1 MLKLKNK
8 TTGILFIVS
17 AVLCFSIM
25 NGITKYLS
33 EFYNVITLNMFRYWF
48 FAVFLF
54 FINSNKNK
62 SIVIVSKSKNRLLQ
76 TFRGSMLAIQ
86 MCFAHYCFLKL
97 GLIETSAIFAVGPLM
112 VTALSIIFLNEKV
125 GWQRLVAIAFGF
137 IGIMIILRPGMKVF
151 DPLSILALACALSYA
166 VYQIL
171 TRFVSNFDTSETSF
185 FYTGITGAIILSFV
199 GPFFYID
206 VLKSDWILILMI
218 CFLGTSA
225 HYFVIKAYQY
235 SEASLLQPFNYLQ
248 LVFVSL
254 IGMIVFNEVLEI
266 PVLIGSLMIV
276 FAGLFT
282 FWRIVYK
289 NKIFLLIIKLFNII
303 NINIY

>member
-282 FWRIVYK
+282 FWRNSLQK
-289 NKIFLLIIKLFNII
+289 
-303 NINIY
+303 

>member
-8 TTGILFIVS
+8 IVGILFIIS

-25 NGITKYLS
+25 NGITRYLS

-54 FINSNKNK
+54 FIHSNKNK
-62 SIVIVSKSKNRLLQ
+62 SIVIVSKSKNRILQ

-125 GWQRLVAIAFGF
+125 GWQRLAAIAFGF
-137 IGIMIILRPGMKVF
+137 IGIIIILRPGMKVF
-151 DPLSILALACALSYA
+151 DPLSVLALGCALSYA
-166 VYQIL
+166 IYQIL
-171 TRFVSNFDTSETSF
+171 TRFVSTFDTSETSF
-185 FYTGITGAIILSFV
+185 FYTGITGALILSFV

-225 HYFVIKAYQY
+225 HYFVIKAYHY

-248 LVFVSL
+248 LVVVSL
-254 IGMIVFNEVLEI
+254 IGMIFFNETLEI
-266 PVLIGSLMIV
+266 PVLIGSLMV
-276 FAGLFT
+276 VSAGLFT
-282 FWRIVYK
+282 FWRSGLQK
-289 NKIFLLIIKLFNII
+289 
-303 NINIY
+303 

>member
-8 TTGILFIVS
+8 TTGILSIVS

-282 FWRIVYK
+282 FWRDSLQK
-289 NKIFLLIIKLFNII
+289 
-303 NINIY
+303 

>member
-218 CFLGTSA
+218 FFLGTSA

-276 FAGLFT
+276 LAGLFT
-282 FWRIVYK
+282 FWRDSLQK
-289 NKIFLLIIKLFNII
+289 
-303 NINIY
+303 

>member
-8 TTGILFIVS
+8 TIGILFIIS

-25 NGITKYLS
+25 NGITRYLS

-54 FINSNKNK
+54 FIHSNKNK
-62 SIVIVSKSKNRLLQ
+62 SIVIVSKSKNRILQ

-125 GWQRLVAIAFGF
+125 GWQRLAAIAFGF
-137 IGIMIILRPGMKVF
+137 IGIIIILRPGMKVF
-151 DPLSILALACALSYA
+151 DPLSVLALGCAFSYA
-166 VYQIL
+166 IYQIL
-171 TRFVSNFDTSETSF
+171 TRFVSTFDTSETSF
-185 FYTGITGAIILSFV
+185 FYTGITGALILSFV

-225 HYFVIKAYQY
+225 HYFVIKAYHY

-248 LVFVSL
+248 LVVVSL
-254 IGMIVFNEVLEI
+254 IGMIFFNETLEI
-266 PVLIGSLMIV
+266 PVLIGSLMV
-276 FAGLFT
+276 VSAGLFT
-282 FWRIVYK
+282 FWRSGLQK
-289 NKIFLLIIKLFNII
+289 
-303 NINIY
+303 

>member
-112 VTALSIIFLNEKV
+112 VTALSIIFLNENV

-151 DPLSILALACALSYA
+151 DPLSILALACTLSYA

-171 TRFVSNFDTSETSF
+171 TRFVSNFDASETSF

-206 VLKSDWILILMI
+206 VLNSDWVLILMI

-266 PVLIGSLMIV
+266 PVLIGSLMV
-276 FAGLFT
+276 VSAGLFT
-282 FWRIVYK
+282 FWRDSLQK
-289 NKIFLLIIKLFNII
+289 
-303 NINIY
+303 

>member
-8 TTGILFIVS
+8 TIGILFIIS

-25 NGITKYLS
+25 NGITRYLS

-54 FINSNKNK
+54 FIHSHKNK
-62 SIVIVSKSKNRLLQ
+62 SIVIVSKSKNRILQ

-125 GWQRLVAIAFGF
+125 GWQRLAAIAFGF
-137 IGIMIILRPGMKVF
+137 IGIIIILRPGMKVF
-151 DPLSILALACALSYA
+151 DPLSVLALGCAFSYA
-166 VYQIL
+166 IYQIL
-171 TRFVSNFDTSETSF
+171 TRFVSTFDTSETSF
-185 FYTGITGAIILSFV
+185 FYTGITGALILSFV

-225 HYFVIKAYQY
+225 HYFVIKAYHY

-248 LVFVSL
+248 LVVVSL
-254 IGMIVFNEVLEI
+254 IGMIFFNETLEI
-266 PVLIGSLMIV
+266 PVLIGSLMV
-276 FAGLFT
+276 VSAGLFT
-282 FWRIVYK
+282 FWK
-289 NKIFLLIIKLFNII
+289 SGLQK
-303 NINIY
+303 

>member
-1 MLKLKNK
+1 MPTFNNK
-8 TTGILFIVS
+8 TKGILFIVS

-25 NGITKYLS
+25 NGVTRYLS

-48 FAVFLF
+48 FAMFLF

-62 SIVIVSKSKNRLLQ
+62 SIVVLSRSKNRLLQ

-125 GWQRLVAIAFGF
+125 GWRRLVAIVFGF

-151 DPLSILALACALSYA
+151 DPLSLLALGCALSYA
-166 VYQIL
+166 IYQIL

-185 FYTGITGAIILSFV
+185 FYTGVTGALILSFV
-199 GPFFYID
+199 GPFFYVD
-206 VLKSDWILILMI
+206 VLKSDWVLILII
-218 CFLGTSA
+218 CLLGTSA

-248 LVFVSL
+248 LVFVSF
-254 IGMIVFNEVLEI
+254 IGMIIFNETLET
-266 PVLIGSLMIV
+266 PVLIGSLMV
-276 FAGLFT
+276 VSAGLFT
-282 FWRIVYK
+282 FWRDSLQ
-289 NKIFLLIIKLFNII
+289 N
-303 NINIY
+303 

>member
-8 TTGILFIVS
+8 TTGILYIVS

-254 IGMIVFNEVLEI
+254 IGIIVFNEVLEI

-282 FWRIVYK
+282 FWRDSLQK
-289 NKIFLLIIKLFNII
+289 
-303 NINIY
+303 

>member
-112 VTALSIIFLNEKV
+112 VTALSIVFLNEKV

-282 FWRIVYK
+282 FWRNSLQK
-289 NKIFLLIIKLFNII
+289 
-303 NINIY
+303 

>member
-112 VTALSIIFLNEKV
+112 LTALSIIFLNEKV

-282 FWRIVYK
+282 FWRDSLQK
-289 NKIFLLIIKLFNII
+289 
-303 NINIY
+303 

>member
-8 TTGILFIVS
+8 TIGILFIIS

-25 NGITKYLS
+25 NGITRYLS

-54 FINSNKNK
+54 FIHSNKNK
-62 SIVIVSKSKNRLLQ
+62 SIVIVSKSKNRILQ

-125 GWQRLVAIAFGF
+125 GWQRLAAIAFGF
-137 IGIMIILRPGMKVF
+137 IGIIIILRPGMKVF
-151 DPLSILALACALSYA
+151 DPLSVLALGCALSYA
-166 VYQIL
+166 IYQIL
-171 TRFVSNFDTSETSF
+171 TRFVSTFDTSETSF
-185 FYTGITGAIILSFV
+185 FYTGITGALILSFV

-225 HYFVIKAYQY
+225 HYFVIKAYHY

-248 LVFVSL
+248 LVVVSL
-254 IGMIVFNEVLEI
+254 IGMIFFNETLEI
-266 PVLIGSLMIV
+266 PVLMGSLMV
-276 FAGLFT
+276 VSAGLFT
-282 FWRIVYK
+282 FWRSGLQK
-289 NKIFLLIIKLFNII
+289 
-303 NINIY
+303 

>member
-48 FAVFLF
+48 FAVFLI

-276 FAGLFT
+276 LAGLFT
-282 FWRIVYK
+282 FWRDSLQK
-289 NKIFLLIIKLFNII
+289 
-303 NINIY
+303 